1 MTSQPLPRGVK
12 FLIGLALLGLCIYEI
27 YTGQARGR
35 FRTYDRDEEPWS
47 FWSSVLLKLAVTCGF
62 LCGVE

>member
-35 FRTYDRDEEPWS
+35 FRT
-47 FWSSVLLKLAVTCGF
+47 
-62 LCGVE
+62 